1 MAAAAEAADDDDM
14 QVAEAGAVLP
24 PRPDAIITM
33 LTTDDFMPGAQTLL
47 YSVKVRVH
55 FISLSFFMVL
65 RSSHSCFCIVQ
76 KALPSTL
83 SYPPELVV
91 LVTPNVSQAT
101 RQALY
106 PAFCT
111 RILQV
116 EPIAFPQ
123 SSKPTISSHFESG
136 ELTKLHIFQ
145 LEVYHTL
152 LYIDADCLVVKDVSH
167 LLELGKVHTESVALI
182 AAAPD
187 IFPPDKFNAGVMVVR
202 PSQSVFDNMMAEA
215 SVLTSYDGGDT
226 GFLNAY
232 FSEWYTDMPSTAKL
246 SFGYNAQRFLYHC
259 THEKQPNYWDMAVDL
274 HVIHFS
280 SSPKPWATIGRL
292 KQEAQEHLGEQGE
305 EMLRKTAKFAELETL
320 WRKWYRL
327 AGTFGE
333 RRAKEKVKEER
344 QATSAAARQEPAMN
358 NPKDLQKLFTKRYRQ
373 LRREGKPA
381 AEAMAMARS
390 QYGLDAT
397 DDTPAATQVA
407 TMFGMM

>member
-1 MAAAAEAADDDDM
+1 MAAAAEAGVDV
-14 QVAEAGAVLP
+14 QVTEAVAVLP
-24 PRPDAIITM
+24 PRPDAIVTM
-33 LTTDDFMPGAQTLL
+33 LTTDDFLPGAQTLM
-47 YSVKVRVH
+47 YSVKVHSIFFGV
-55 FISLSFFMVL
+55 FMVPFPGP
-65 RSSHSCFCIVQ
+65 SHSCFSIVQ
-76 KALPSTL
+76 KALSSSL

-111 RILQV
+111 RILQI

-123 SSKPTISSHFESG
+123 HSEPTVSSHFESG
-136 ELTKLHIFQ
+136 GLTKLHIFQ
-145 LEVYHTL
+145 LEVYSTL

-167 LLELGKVHTESVALI
+167 LLELGKVHIESEALI

-202 PSQSVFDNMMAEA
+202 PSHSVFDNMIAQV
-215 SVLTSYDGGDT
+215 SLLTSYDGGDT

-232 FSEWYTDMPSTAKL
+232 FSEWYTGMPSTARL
-246 SFGYNAQRFLYHC
+246 AFGYNAQRFLYHC

-274 HVIHFS
+274 HIIHYS
-280 SSPKPWATIGRL
+280 SSPKPWATIGSP
-292 KQEAQEHLGEQGE
+292 KQEAQEHLGEQGA
-305 EMLRKTAKFAELETL
+305 EMLRKTGKAAELETL

-327 AGTFGE
+327 AGKFGE
-333 RRAKEKVKEER
+333 RHAKENAMEER
-344 QATSAAARQEPAMN
+344 QSAPAAAARREPASN
-358 NPKDLQKLFTKRYRQ
+358 NPKDVHKLVTKRYHQ
-373 LRREGKPA
+373 LRREGKLV

-390 QYGLDAT
+390 QYGLDKT
-397 DDTPAATQVA
+397 DDTSAARQVA